1 MTGTDMSSDEVP
13 ESGARY
19 TKGLL
24 DDQVARRRWLH
35 VITGVAVLFVVVF
48 FSALLYFIFFGS
60 LRNSA
65 WIWSIDDGQW
75 LALADIPIIV
85 ALSTIPTL
93 ILMALL
99 RHYLATGVSKQEEK
113 ESDATSSSL
122 ALQVCREALKSMDQ
136 KQ

>member
-1 MTGTDMSSDEVP
+1 MSSDEVP

-24 DDQVARRRWLH
+24 EDLVARRRWLY
-35 VITGVAVLFVVVF
+35 VITTVAVVFVIVF
-48 FSALLYFIFFGS
+48 FVALLYFIFCGS

-99 RHYLATGVSKQEEK
+99 RHYLAKDARKQEE
-113 ESDATSSSL
+113 EEGDALSSSL

-136 KQ
+136 KP